1 MRLKQVLY
9 NYMSNAIKFTPR
21 GGHVTVRAR
30 PEDGESFRI
39 EVEDDGIGIAAGD
52 LSRLFVEFRQLDAGY
67 GKAQPGTGLGLALTR
82 CLVEAQGGSVGIRSR
97 PCEVSVFHAVL
108 LRKPRNLAQHVEP
121 SAPAGIGLS
130 RLAQAFPP

>member
-1 MRLKQVLY
+1 M
-9 NYMSNAIKFTPR
+9 
-21 GGHVTVRAR
+21 RAR

-82 CLVEAQGGSVGIRSR
+82 RLVEAQGGSVGVRSR
-97 PCEVSVFHAVL
+97 PCEGSVFHAVL

-121 SAPAGIGLS
+121 SAPAGIGLP